1 MRLDDSG
8 DFTSLTQNFP
18 HSPSVL
24 ADDIAD
30 MITPPRASES
40 SKTSCTEE
48 DSLSPEV
55 GRRMLSRAE
64 EDVLRLRNVPK
75 TPRTLLG
82 KLSIPTSTPAVPRSP
97 KRGAPTK
104 RSAIRDDEYAHITR
118 KRLIAHIPPG
128 LDSMSARPLFAAA
141 TAYLTTRMFVLR

>member
-1 MRLDDSG
+1 MNPTTRHCTLDDEDEYHKSPVPMRLDDSG
-8 DFTSLTQNFP
+8 DFTTLTQNVP
-18 HSPSVL
+18 HSPGTL
-24 ADDIAD
+24 FDDVAE

-40 SKTSCTEE
+40 SKTSAMDDT
-48 DSLSPEV
+48 DSSSPEV

-82 KLSIPTSTPAVPRSP
+82 KLTMPTSAPAVPRSP

-104 RSAIRDDEYAHITR
+104 RSALRDDEYVHT
-118 KRLIAHIPPG
+118 LLSSP
-128 LDSMSARPLFAAA
+128 
-141 TAYLTTRMFVLR
+141 